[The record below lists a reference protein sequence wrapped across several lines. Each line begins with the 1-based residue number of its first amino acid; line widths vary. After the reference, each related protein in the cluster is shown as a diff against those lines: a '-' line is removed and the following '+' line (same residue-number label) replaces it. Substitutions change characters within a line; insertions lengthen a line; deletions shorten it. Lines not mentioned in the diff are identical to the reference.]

1 MISIIRAFQYGMQII
16 WAQLLRIPYDK
27 NMEVWTM
34 DLTLSTDLDLDLDFI
49 ITGRQLALVTTSN
62 SILVPLI

>member
-49 ITGRQLALVTTSN
+49 IPGRQLALVTTSN

>member
-34 DLTLSTDLDLDLDFI
+34 DLTLSTDLDLDFI